1 MGMFEQVR
9 LSLQQNP
16 HIDLEVKADIEELIK
31 IFNSKLPNI
40 SLNNFNERIK
50 TLKIASGNR
59 FIVKDPVEYDG
70 INNVLYVN
78 VTELNNSDAKNSLMV
93 GLLNIISSKGKY
105 SGFNENNKLE
115 ALNIGFTEMLAD
127 FLVGNGSEVNE

>member
-1 MGMFEQVR
+1 MFEQVK
-9 LSLQQNP
+9 LSIEQNP

-50 TLKIASGNR
+50 TLKIAGGNR
-59 FIVKDPVEYDG
+59 FIVKNPVEYDG
-70 INNVLYVN
+70 VNNVLYIN
-78 VTELNNSDAKNSLMV
+78 TEELDNSDGKNSLMI

-105 SGFNENNKLE
+105 SGFNENNQLE
-115 ALNIGFTEMLAD
+115 ALNVGFTEMLAD

>member
-1 MGMFEQVR
+1 MFEQVK
-9 LSLQQNP
+9 LSIEQNP

-50 TLKIASGNR
+50 TLKIAGGNR
-59 FIVKDPVEYDG
+59 FIVKNPVEYDG
-70 INNVLYVN
+70 ANNVLYIN
-78 VTELNNSDAKNSLMV
+78 TEELNNSDGKNSLMV
-93 GLLNIISSKGKY
+93 GLLNIISAKGKY
-105 SGFNENNKLE
+105 SGFNENNQLE
-115 ALNIGFTEMLAD
+115 ALNVGFTEMLAD

>member
-1 MGMFEQVR
+1 
-9 LSLQQNP
+9 
-16 HIDLEVKADIEELIK
+16 
-31 IFNSKLPNI
+31 
-40 SLNNFNERIK
+40 
-50 TLKIASGNR
+50 
-59 FIVKDPVEYDG
+59 
-70 INNVLYVN
+70 
-78 VTELNNSDAKNSLMV
+78 MV